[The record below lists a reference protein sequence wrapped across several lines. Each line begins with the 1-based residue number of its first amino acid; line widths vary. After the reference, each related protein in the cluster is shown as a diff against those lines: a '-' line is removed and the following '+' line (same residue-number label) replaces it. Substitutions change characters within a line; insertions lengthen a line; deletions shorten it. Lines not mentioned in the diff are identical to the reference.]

1 MLFQKIHKISTI
13 LALISIMGA
22 VTVFFLE
29 QISSVWRGTFL
40 IGSANRIMDTLLWA
54 CLALGLGGGAIS
66 IILSSY
72 LRSEK

>member
-1 MLFQKIHKISTI
+1 
-13 LALISIMGA
+13 
-22 VTVFFLE
+22 
-29 QISSVWRGTFL
+29 
-40 IGSANRIMDTLLWA
+40 MDTLLWA